1 MAILPVAIGL
11 MAVSALVVFWITPR
25 LIKHLKARGLV
36 GKDMNKLGRPEVA
49 EMGGIAV
56 LLGFIA
62 AMLVSIFFHSYLKT
76 PEGLSLVSILGA
88 FLTVAVIGLIGVI
101 DDLIGWK
108 KGIRQWQ
115 HALFPLFAALPLMAL
130 SIGQTTMGIPLL
142 GDVELG
148 ILYSLIIIPIGITC
162 AANAS
167 NMLAG
172 LNGLEAGLGA
182 IISATILAI
191 ALLSGKTEAAIITA
205 SLLGALLAFLYFN
218 WHPAR
223 IFPGDSLTLA
233 IGAAVASAVIVGD
246 LEKYGVM
253 LFGLYFIE
261 LAIKAK
267 HKFQSQCFGIP
278 QKDGTLK
285 ADPRGG
291 SLTQWIMRR
300 GRFTE
305 KQVVIILLAIQAII
319 ALIVLAAFLTNPR
332 GS

>member
-246 LEKYGVM
+246 LEKYGGI
-253 LFGLYFIE
+253 LFGLLF
-261 LAIKAK
+261 
-267 HKFQSQCFGIP
+267 
-278 QKDGTLK
+278 
-285 ADPRGG
+285 
-291 SLTQWIMRR
+291 
-300 GRFTE
+300 
-305 KQVVIILLAIQAII
+305 
-319 ALIVLAAFLTNPR
+319 
-332 GS
+332 

>member
-101 DDLIGWK
+101 DDLIGWN